1 MNIKRRSMVHKLRIG
16 TAQPGATDSCRF
28 PRTTLLALAMAICL
42 CIPAPPAAAATY
54 AEQEIKAAYL
64 YNFGKFVEW
73 PEGKS
78 LLHLCLLGKSPVA
91 GALEALKDK
100 NVGERKLV
108 LVYPDSSSTL
118 SECDMLF
125 LSEAE
130 DRNLERILAIT
141 QSRRVMVVGD
151 GDGYGQR
158 GVMFNFFQEGGKIRF
173 EINYLAVRRSGLK
186 ISSKLLSLGK
196 MVE

>member
-1 MNIKRRSMVHKLRIG
+1 MLP
-16 TAQPGATDSCRF
+16 A
-28 PRTTLLALAMAICL
+28 LALMICL
-42 CIPAPPAAAATY
+42 GIPALPAQSAPY

-64 YNFGKFVEW
+64 YNFAKFVEW
-73 PEGKS
+73 PEGKP
-78 LLHLCLLGKSPVA
+78 LLQLCLLDKGPVA
-91 GALEALKDK
+91 GALEAIKDK
-100 NVGERKLV
+100 NVGGRKLV
-108 LVYPDSSSTL
+108 LVYPDTSSTL
-118 SECDMLF
+118 AECDMLF

-141 QSRRVMVVGD
+141 QGRKMMVVGD
-151 GDGYGQR
+151 SDGYGQR

-173 EINYLAVRRSGLK
+173 EINYPVVRRSGLK